1 MAGPRGRTQAI
12 SLWVSESSLRSMDF
26 KVFAA
31 TDLCGLDERM
41 KVGELHFSSA
51 LHYADISDSLGFFV
65 ARYSFPPK
73 KTDANAIR
81 LK

>member
-1 MAGPRGRTQAI
+1 MAGPRGKTQAI

-51 LHYADISDSLGFFV
+51 LHYADISDSLGFLWPV
-65 ARYSFPPK
+65 IRFPLRKPMQMQ
-73 KTDANAIR
+73 
-81 LK
+81 